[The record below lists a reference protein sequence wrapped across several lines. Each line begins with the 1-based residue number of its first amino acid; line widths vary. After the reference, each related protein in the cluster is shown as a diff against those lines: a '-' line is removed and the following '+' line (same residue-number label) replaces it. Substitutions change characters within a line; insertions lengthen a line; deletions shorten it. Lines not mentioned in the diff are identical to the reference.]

1 MQYSFCNTLLSDMN
15 TSDMMSTTGVST
27 SRALVLVIIIFIS
40 SLLCLGLLY
49 KQFPD
54 LEE

>member
-1 MQYSFCNTLLSDMN
+1 MCVSDSVAGV
-15 TSDMMSTTGVST
+15 TSSAEDLST
-27 SRALVLVIIIFIS
+27 SKALVLVAIIFIS
-40 SLLCLGLLY
+40 SLLALGLLY